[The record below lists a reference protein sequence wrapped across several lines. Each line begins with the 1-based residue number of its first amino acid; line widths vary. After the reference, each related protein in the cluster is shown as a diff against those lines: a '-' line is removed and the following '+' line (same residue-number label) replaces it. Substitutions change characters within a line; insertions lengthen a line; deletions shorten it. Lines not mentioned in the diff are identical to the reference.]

1 MLLGIE
7 SRDHSDNEAE
17 DQSVIARE
25 RDLPRLKSDYD
36 LLKTVHA
43 DISELRQVLTDKY
56 AESFTENCKMQ

>member
-17 DQSVIARE
+17 QQAVISGE

-36 LLKTVHA
+36 LLKTFHV
-43 DISELRQVLTDKY
+43 DISDKY
-56 AESFTENCKMQ
+56 